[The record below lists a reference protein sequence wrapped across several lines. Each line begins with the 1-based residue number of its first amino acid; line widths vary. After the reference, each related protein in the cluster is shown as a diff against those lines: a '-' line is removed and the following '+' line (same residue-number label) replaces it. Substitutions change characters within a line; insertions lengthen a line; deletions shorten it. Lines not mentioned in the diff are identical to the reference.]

1 MVLWRNWWTASSKML
16 INTLFYIAAFH
27 FSPTNTA
34 LTLSVGPPS
43 QPSPFCC
50 RGYGYTDICNSIST
64 PTPPC
69 TKQAHQKKKKKIII
83 LNQIQTHRVLVL
95 VTFILIDT
103 SRLWKQN
110 KRWFMIFSAALDRR
124 LSLRKHSSDAWGKS
138 TRQNSHRIPDK
149 CSLEE
154 LIFSMS
160 LCILG
165 KKMVCTEGK
174 RDRGQLEEVYWSVP
188 FAIMVDNDLFTE
200 MEKS

>member
-1 MVLWRNWWTASSKML
+1 MVLWRNWWTTSSKML

-34 LTLSVGPPS
+34 LTLSVAPPLLS
-43 QPSPFCC
+43 AAEVMAILTYAIQLPHQPLPAQSKH
-50 RGYGYTDICNSIST
+50 T
-64 PTPPC
+64 P
-69 TKQAHQKKKKKIII
+69 KKIII
-83 LNQIQTHRVLVL
+83 SNQIQTHRVLVL
-95 VTFILIDT
+95 VTFILMDT
-103 SRLWKQN
+103 SSLWKQN
-110 KRWFMIFSAALDRR
+110 KRWFMIFSAAPDRR

-138 TRQNSHRIPDK
+138 TRQNSHWIPDK
-149 CSLEE
+149 CSPEE

-165 KKMVCTEGK
+165 KKKMVCTEGK